1 MVPARPAFIGSDGW
15 VRSKAWHWVFSSKLN
30 TIARAGGFTYSP
42 TTSTSL
48 ASKCGSLLTLN
59 VSTRHGFKLWSA
71 QIVATAS
78 LPIPTRAARVRVLHC
93 VDPSAGRSLCVSRN
107 TSSTMPGGRLDL
119 RPRPLAITPTPPVPC
134 SANRERHRRTV
145 SESTSQRRAISS
157 LATPSLAHNS
167 PRACITCRCGNDV
180 DAAIRSNSARWASL
194 TGNAAAVITGILQNT
209 VLIHRQTTRGSPGQ
223 RHGPSPLSSP
233 GCSSSQEDLRDT
245 FPSSSSGSVD
255 WYSRRV
261 AVLYGSRRSRLGCLP
276 HMDQFARNVGIL
288 AGQCHYCHHPVPS
301 CRGRTGHGQ
310 TSQDTG
316 PHRAAGVRCPDPLG
330 RFCGRGPRYGVGL

>member
-1 MVPARPAFIGSDGW
+1 MGPARPAFIGSDGW

-119 RPRPLAITPTPPVPC
+119 RPRPLAITPTPLVPC

-157 LATPSLAHNS
+157 LATPSAANS
-167 PRACITCRCGNDV
+167 RPRACTTCRCGNDV
-180 DAAIRSNSARWASL
+180 EVAIRSKSARSVSL
-194 TGNAAAVITGILQNT
+194 TGKATAVITGILQT
-209 VLIHRQTTRGSPGQ
+209 TALFHRRTTSRDREDYQSQAIRPTFAHIHPRST
-223 RHGPSPLSSP
+223 
-233 GCSSSQEDLRDT
+233 QEGRESAVRNDS
-245 FPSSSSGSVD
+245 F
-255 WYSRRV
+255 RR
-261 AVLYGSRRSRLGCLP
+261 P
-276 HMDQFARNVGIL
+276 
-288 AGQCHYCHHPVPS
+288 
-301 CRGRTGHGQ
+301 
-310 TSQDTG
+310 
-316 PHRAAGVRCPDPLG
+316 
-330 RFCGRGPRYGVGL
+330 

>member
-209 VLIHRQTTRGSPGQ
+209 VLIHRQTARRVKVSEQRTAIVTGAARGIGAAVAKRLASDG
-223 RHGPSPLSSP
+223 LA
-233 GCSSSQEDLRDT
+233 
-245 FPSSSSGSVD
+245 
-255 WYSRRV
+255 V
-261 AVLYGSRRSRLGCLP
+261 AVLDLDEDSCAGTVDAIVDAGGKSVAVGADVSMKPRWRRRS
-276 HMDQFARNVGIL
+276 
-288 AGQCHYCHHPVPS
+288 S
-301 CRGRTGHGQ
+301 E
-310 TSQDTG
+310 
-316 PHRAAGVRCPDPLG
+316 
-330 RFCGRGPRYGVGL
+330 

>member
-1 MVPARPAFIGSDGW
+1 MVPPRPAFIGSDGSL
-15 VRSKAWHWVFSSKLN
+15 RSKAWHWVFSSKLN
-30 TIARAGGFTYSP
+30 TTARAGGFTYSP

-48 ASKCGSLLTLN
+48 ASKGGSLLTLN

-119 RPRPLAITPTPPVPC
+119 RPRPLAVTPTPPVPC
-134 SANRERHRRTV
+134 SANRERHPRTV

-180 DAAIRSNSARWASL
+180 DAAIRSNPARWASL
-194 TGNAAAVITGILQNT
+194 TGNAAAVITGILQTT
-209 VLIHRQTTRGSPGQ
+209 VLIHSQTTRQ
-223 RHGPSPLSSP
+223 RPRAFRL
-233 GCSSSQEDLRDT
+233 
-245 FPSSSSGSVD
+245 
-255 WYSRRV
+255 
-261 AVLYGSRRSRLGCLP
+261 RLGRRREGGRKGPLP
-276 HMDQFARNVGIL
+276 PNPGFA
-288 AGQCHYCHHPVPS
+288 
-301 CRGRTGHGQ
+301 
-310 TSQDTG
+310 
-316 PHRAAGVRCPDPLG
+316 
-330 RFCGRGPRYGVGL
+330 